1 MKKKIIIMLIINLL
15 ILVTIL
21 GLIVISINKNQNNEL
36 DNTKQDIGSI
46 EYEIKPVTDNVEL
59 FTVVN
64 YIQSFLEQI
73 NINNELYYTG
83 DERLEQSFISEWT
96 YSLLSEEYINKN
108 SITEENV
115 YEYVNKVEEK
125 LIFVPLKMNVLEL
138 GNTTK
143 YAIYG
148 FCQTGSNEYREDLY
162 FILNVDNNNNTYSI
176 EPVQNADNIDK
187 IELTN
192 NNMSIEKNR
201 YNLYKEKE
209 ISDEY
214 LCEQYLFIYKRIML
228 SKPQEAYKYLNENY
242 REKKFTSLQD
252 FIDYVTKNKEKI
264 AKMGLKAYSVKDNRY
279 MCQDQWNNYYIFNL
293 KNALDYDVMLDI
305 YTVDLEEFTQRY
317 NSTNEENKVAMN
329 VEKIESAINNK
340 DYKFVYDKLDQT
352 FRNNNFQTIDD
363 LEKYISANFYE
374 SNDLKYESVSNEGS
388 IYVYKLKIIDANNE
402 NNTKDFTIIMKL
414 MEEADFVMSFS
425 M

>member
-21 GLIVISINKNQNNEL
+21 GLIIISINKNQNNEL

-64 YIQSFLEQI
+64 YIQAFLEQI

-201 YNLYKEKE
+201 YNSYKEKE

-293 KNALDYDVMLDI
+293 KDALDYDVMLDI

>member
-1 MKKKIIIMLIINLL
+1 MLIINLL

-64 YIQSFLEQI
+64 YIQAFLEQI

>member
-21 GLIVISINKNQNNEL
+21 GLIIISINKNQNNEL

-64 YIQSFLEQI
+64 YIQAFLEQI

-108 SITEENV
+108 SITEDNV

-201 YNLYKEKE
+201 YNSYKEKE

-293 KNALDYDVMLDI
+293 KDALDYDVMLDI

>member
-64 YIQSFLEQI
+64 YIQAFLEQI

-201 YNLYKEKE
+201 YNSYKEKE

-293 KNALDYDVMLDI
+293 KDALDYDVMLDI

>member
-64 YIQSFLEQI
+64 YIQAFLEQI

>member
-1 MKKKIIIMLIINLL
+1 MLIINLL

-64 YIQSFLEQI
+64 YIQAFLEQI

-201 YNLYKEKE
+201 YNSYKEKE

-293 KNALDYDVMLDI
+293 KDALDYDVMLDI

>member
-64 YIQSFLEQI
+64 YIQAFLEQI

-293 KNALDYDVMLDI
+293 KDALDYDVMLDI

>member
-21 GLIVISINKNQNNEL
+21 GLIIISINKNQNNEL

-64 YIQSFLEQI
+64 YIQAFLEQI

-201 YNLYKEKE
+201 YNSYKEKE

-252 FIDYVTKNKEKI
+252 FIDCVTKNKEKI

-293 KNALDYDVMLDI
+293 KDALDYDVMLDI